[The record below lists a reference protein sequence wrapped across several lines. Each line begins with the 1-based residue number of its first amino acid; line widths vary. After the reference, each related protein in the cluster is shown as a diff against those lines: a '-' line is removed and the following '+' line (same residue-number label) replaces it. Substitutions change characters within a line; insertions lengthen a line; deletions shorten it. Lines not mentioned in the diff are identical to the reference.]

1 MQEHQTQRCQ
11 ATAEIILWLHMEGPM
26 VEGEANGGK
35 MHHRLNAK
43 DIQCL
48 AMLLLQPQLED
59 GAKAVGEAEELCVL
73 LCLVL

>member
-1 MQEHQTQRCQ
+1 
-11 ATAEIILWLHMEGPM
+11 M

-35 MHHRLNAK
+35 IRVRAK